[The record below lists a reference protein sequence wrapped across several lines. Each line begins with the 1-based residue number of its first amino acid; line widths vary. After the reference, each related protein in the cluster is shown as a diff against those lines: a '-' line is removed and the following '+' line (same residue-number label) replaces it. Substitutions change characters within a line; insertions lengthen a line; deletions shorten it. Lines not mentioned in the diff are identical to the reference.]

1 MPKKILQNAQLC
13 RSAVEEPV
21 DWPDPGQALVRSGT
35 GKDDWMLTFLVAW
48 LQIRLKRDD
57 RGATA
62 VEYALLIA
70 GIAALIATAVFLLG
84 PAIATVFTNIKTK
97 ISGS

>member
-1 MPKKILQNAQLC
+1 LPKKIVQNTQLSG
-13 RSAVEEPV
+13 SAVEEPV
-21 DWPDPGQALVRSGT
+21 DWPDPGQALVRSGNR
-35 GKDDWMLTFLVAW
+35 KDDCMLTFLIAW
-48 LQIRLKRDD
+48 LQIRLRRDD

-84 PAIATVFTNIKTK
+84 PAISTVFTNIKDK
-97 ISGS
+97 ISGA

>member
-1 MPKKILQNAQLC
+1 
-13 RSAVEEPV
+13 
-21 DWPDPGQALVRSGT
+21 
-35 GKDDWMLTFLVAW
+35 MLTFLVAW
-48 LQIRLKRDD
+48 AQIPLKRDD

-84 PAIATVFTNIKTK
+84 PAISTVFTNIKTTLT
-97 ISGS
+97 GG

>member
-1 MPKKILQNAQLC
+1 LPKKIVQNAQL
-13 RSAVEEPV
+13 SPAAVEEPV
-21 DWPDPGQALVRSGT
+21 DWPDPGQALTRSGT
-35 GKDDWMLTFLVAW
+35 RKDECMLTFLIAW
-48 LQIRLKRDD
+48 AQIRLRRDD

-84 PAIATVFTNIKTK
+84 PVIANVFNGIRDRLD
-97 ISGS
+97 